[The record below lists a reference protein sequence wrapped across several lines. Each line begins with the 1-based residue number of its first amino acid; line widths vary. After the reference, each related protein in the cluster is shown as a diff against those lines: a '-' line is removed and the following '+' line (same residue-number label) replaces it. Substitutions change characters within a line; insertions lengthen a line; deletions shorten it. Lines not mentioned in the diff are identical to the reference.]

1 MVDSKSSNNE
11 NVTRISLKEASQQ
24 APDLLARGDSL
35 KLDEGAPPT
44 LNDLAGALQFALG
57 DGRIWLSDERMV
69 LLQTHVLGKLQARM
83 INDIGMDR
91 TRDHYMRVG
100 WEEGV
105 RLAEL
110 IKNRFSQD
118 DLTAAL
124 AAGPRLHTMEG
135 FAKVVTKR
143 FEFDATKKHYF
154 GEFFW
159 FDSVEGSEHLRNF
172 GICNTPVCWMQTGV
186 PSGFSSTLLGFPV
199 IFRELECVAQGAE
212 RCVVVG
218 KDAESWG
225 GDVPELELFG
235 LTTSKKRRTTPWQPP
250 TFVPMPDS
258 RPPGPK
264 DEIIGSSPGIQ
275 RVKRLIEK
283 VVTFVEPVVFVGEA
297 GTGKEHF
304 AQYLH
309 ATGPLS
315 KGPFVPVNCS
325 AYQEAA
331 PAEDPFF
338 GSGGFMEQAKGG
350 TVFLNDFVSLSP
362 GTQAKLAAHLRDNQS
377 KSFETRVIAATGESP
392 LAAAEDGRLRT
403 DLHYLLSVL
412 PIQLPPLRQRR
423 DDLPALIEH
432 FLDRHLKRH
441 PKALSGLSG
450 PLYDMLL
457 RYNYPGNLHELSN
470 LIERGI
476 IFAEAGGM
484 IDIQH
489 VFSVVENAPKMG
501 RRISSEGSIERP
513 KNLAEVQGRRTL
525 EDLEIETITL
535 ALNDAD
541 WNISE
546 AARALGLTRA
556 KLDYR
561 VKKLKLVKPEI

>member
-1 MVDSKSSNNE
+1 MANFDASNNE
-11 NVTRISLKEASQQ
+11 NRSRISLRDASKR
-24 APDLLARGDSL
+24 APDLLARGDSQ

-69 LLQTHVLGKLQARM
+69 LMQTHVLGKLQARM

-105 RLAEL
+105 KLANL
-110 IKNRFSQD
+110 VKSRFSSD
-118 DLTAAL
+118 DVTAAL

-135 FAKVVTKR
+135 FARVVTKR
-143 FEFDATKKHYF
+143 FEFDAKKKHYL
-154 GEFFW
+154 GEFYW
-159 FDSVEGSEHLRNF
+159 FDSVEGGEHLRNF

-186 PSGFSSTLLGFPV
+186 PSGYSSTLLGFPV

-212 RCVVVG
+212 RCLVIG
-218 KDAESWG
+218 RDAASWG
-225 GDVPELELFG
+225 DDVPELELFG
-235 LTTSKKRRTTPWQPP
+235 LAPSKSRKAAPWQPP
-250 TFVPMPDS
+250 QFIPLPDIFKAS
-258 RPPGPK
+258 PK
-264 DEIIGSSPGIQ
+264 DQIIGTSPAIQ

-309 ATGPLS
+309 ATGPMA
-315 KGPFVPVNCS
+315 KGPFITANCAAFHDVPTDK
-325 AYQEAA
+325 
-331 PAEDPFF
+331 DPFF
-338 GSGGFMEQAKGG
+338 AEGGFVEQAKGG
-350 TVFLNDFVSLSP
+350 TLFLNDFIALNP
-362 GTQAKLAAHLRDNQS
+362 GTQAKLAAYLRDGQS
-377 KSFETRVIAATGESP
+377 KPLDTRVIAATGESP
-392 LAAAEDGRLRT
+392 LKAAEEGRLRT
-403 DLHYLLSVL
+403 DLHYYLSVL
-412 PIQLPPLRQRR
+412 PVQLPPLRERR
-423 DDLPALIEH
+423 DDLPELIDY

-476 IFAEAGGM
+476 IFAEPGGM

-501 RRISSEGSIERP
+501 RRIGVDGGVERP
-513 KNLAEVQGRRTL
+513 KSLAEVQGRRTL
-525 EDLEIETITL
+525 KDLEIETITL
-535 ALNDAD
+535 ALDDAG

-561 VKKLKLVKPEI
+561 VKKLGLKPPPP

>member
-1 MVDSKSSNNE
+1 MSNFISSNGE
-11 NVTRISLKEASQQ
+11 STPRISLKEASRR

-83 INDIGMDR
+83 INDIGMAR

-110 IKNRFSQD
+110 VKSRFSQD

-143 FEFDATKKHYF
+143 FEFDAAKRQYL
-154 GEFFW
+154 GEFYW

-186 PSGFSSTLLGFPV
+186 PSGYSSTLLGFPV

-225 GDVPELELFG
+225 EDVPELDLFG
-235 LTTSKKRRTTPWQPP
+235 LTPTKKRKSAPWQPP
-250 TFVPMPDS
+250 TFVPIPNS
-258 RPPGPK
+258 KHVGPK
-264 DEIIGSSPGIQ
+264 DEIIGNSPAIQ

-309 ATGPLS
+309 STGPMA
-315 KGPFVPVNCS
+315 KGPFVAVNCS
-325 AYQEAA
+325 AYQDATHDH
-331 PAEDPFF
+331 DPFF
-338 GSGGFMEQAKGG
+338 GAEGFVEQARGG
-350 TVFLNDFVSLSP
+350 TLFLNDFISLNL
-362 GTQAKLAAHLRDNQS
+362 GTQAKLAAYLRDSQS
-377 KSFETRVIAATGESP
+377 KSFETRVIAATGTSP
-392 LAAAEDGRLRT
+392 LAAAEDGSLRT
-403 DLHYLLSVL
+403 DLHYFLSVL
-412 PIQLPPLRQRR
+412 PIQLPPLRERR
-423 DDLPALIEH
+423 DDLPVLIDF
-432 FLDRHLKRH
+432 FLNRHLKRH

-501 RRISSEGSIERP
+501 RRIGVDGGVESP
-513 KNLAEVQGRRTL
+513 KSLAEVQGRRTL
-525 EDLEIETITL
+525 KDLEIETITL

-541 WNISE
+541 WNISA
-546 AARALGLTRA
+546 AARSLGLTRA

-561 VKKLKLVKPEI
+561 VKRLGLKQPDM

>member
-1 MVDSKSSNNE
+1 M
-11 NVTRISLKEASQQ
+11 
-24 APDLLARGDSL
+24 LARGDSL

-110 IKNRFSQD
+110 VKSRFSQD

-143 FEFDATKKHYF
+143 FEFDAAKKQYL
-154 GEFFW
+154 GEFYW

-186 PSGFSSTLLGFPV
+186 PSGYSSTLLGFPV

-218 KDAESWG
+218 KDADSWG
-225 GDVPELELFG
+225 DDVPELDLFG
-235 LTTSKKRRTTPWQPP
+235 LKPGKRKKAAPWQPP
-250 TFVPMPDS
+250 AFVPLPDTKQK
-258 RPPGPK
+258 GPNE
-264 DEIIGSSPGIQ
+264 EIIGSSPAIQ

-309 ATGPLS
+309 TTGPMS
-315 KGPFVPVNCS
+315 KGPFVAVNCS
-325 AYQEAA
+325 AYQDLS
-331 PAEDPFF
+331 PDQDPFF
-338 GSGGFMEQAKGG
+338 GPDGFVAQAQGG
-350 TVFLNDFVSLSP
+350 TLFLNDFISLSP
-362 GTQAKLAAHLRDNQS
+362 GSQARMAAYLRDGQT
-377 KSFETRVIAATGESP
+377 KSLDVRIIAATGESP
-392 LAAAEDGRLRT
+392 LAAAEQGRLRT
-403 DLHYLLSVL
+403 DLHYFLSIL
-412 PIQLPPLRQRR
+412 PIQLPPLRDRR
-423 DDLPALIEH
+423 DDLPELIEF
-432 FLDRHLKRH
+432 FLDRHLVRH

-484 IDIQH
+484 IDVQH
-489 VFSVVENAPKMG
+489 VFSAVENAPKMG
-501 RRISSEGSIERP
+501 RRIGVDGGVERP
-513 KNLAEVQGRRTL
+513 KSLAEVQGRRTL

-561 VKKLKLVKPEI
+561 VKKLGLKRTDA

>member
-1 MVDSKSSNNE
+1 MIDFDSPNDE
-11 NVTRISLKEASQQ
+11 NAIRISLRDASKK

-110 IKNRFSQD
+110 VKSRFSQD

-143 FEFDATKKHYF
+143 FEFDAAKKQYL
-154 GEFFW
+154 GEFYW

-186 PSGFSSTLLGFPV
+186 PCGYSSTLLGFPV
-199 IFRELECVAQGAE
+199 IFRELECVAQGAD

-225 GDVPELELFG
+225 DDVPELELFG
-235 LTTSKKRRTTPWQPP
+235 LRPSKRRKATPWQPP
-250 TFVPMPDS
+250 TFVPIPNTS
-258 RPPGPK
+258 RQGPK
-264 DEIIGSSPGIQ
+264 DEIVGSSPAIH

-283 VVTFVEPVVFVGEA
+283 VVAFVEPVVFVGEA

-304 AQYLH
+304 AQFLH
-309 ATGPLS
+309 STGPLS
-315 KGPFVPVNCS
+315 KGPFVSVNCA
-325 AYQEAA
+325 AYQDV
-331 PAEDPFF
+331 PPDQDPFF
-338 GSGGFMEQAKGG
+338 EKGGFVDQAHGG
-350 TVFLNDFVSLSP
+350 TLFLNDFISLSP
-362 GTQAKLAAHLRDNQS
+362 GTQAKLAAYLREGQAKPNDA
-377 KSFETRVIAATGESP
+377 RVIAATGTSP
-392 LAAAEDGRLRT
+392 LLAAEQGQLRT
-403 DLHYLLSVL
+403 DLHYFLSVL
-412 PIQLPPLRQRR
+412 PIQLPPLRDRR
-423 DDLPALIEH
+423 DDLPDLIKH

-484 IDIQH
+484 IDVQH
-489 VFSVVENAPKMG
+489 VFSTVENAPKMG
-501 RRISSEGSIERP
+501 RRIGADGGVDRP
-513 KNLAEVQGRRTL
+513 KSLAEVQGRRTL
-525 EDLEIETITL
+525 KDLEIETITL
-535 ALNDAD
+535 ALNDAN

-561 VKKLKLVKPEI
+561 VKKLGLQKPEL